1 MKLLE
6 LFAGTRSVGKQA
18 EKIGFEVF
26 SSDIE
31 PFAGIDYVV
40 DILKF
45 DPNKLPFKPT
55 VIWAS
60 VPCTTYSMLSVRHHR
75 DGWKPKSDAAKL
87 GDAIATKT
95 LEIIKELEPKYWYI
109 ENPRGM
115 LRKMPFMQG
124 LPRTT
129 VWYCQYGDKRAKPTD
144 IWTNNLY
151 SLFKTD
157 GWQPKPVCHNGN
169 VNCHHDPAPR
179 GSTTGGV
186 QGQSGNKTRSVIPN
200 ELCLEIMQNSI
211 K

>member
-6 LFAGTRSVGKQA
+6 LFAGTRSVGKEA
-18 EKIGFEVF
+18 EKLGFEVF

-31 PFAGIDYVV
+31 PFKNIDYVV
-40 DILKF
+40 DILNF
-45 DPNKLPFKPT
+45 DASRLPFKPT

-60 VPCTTYSMLSVRHHR
+60 VPCTTYSILSVMHHR
-75 DGWKPKSDAAKL
+75 DGHKAKTDAARL
-87 GDAIATKT
+87 GDKIVIKT

-109 ENPRGM
+109 ENPRAM

-129 VWYCQYGDKRAKPTD
+129 VWYCQYGDNRAKPTD
-144 IWTNNLY
+144 IFSNNLY
-151 SLFKTD
+151 SLFNPD

-169 VNCHHDPAPR
+169 INCHHDASPR

-186 QGQSGNKTRSVIPN
+186 QGQSGNKTRSVIPA
-200 ELCLEIMQNSI
+200 ELCREIMQNSL
-211 K
+211 